1 MNYLIINAD
10 DFGLCESV
18 NDSILELFL
27 DKKITS
33 FTFMVNMYGSKD
45 AVKKLNELKID
56 NIPVGLHFNIV
67 RGKSLIGK
75 STLTDQNGYFLGRNK
90 LFKKILL
97 GKVKKLDI
105 KSEALAQLNF
115 LKINGLNP
123 SHIDSDNHS
132 LSNPFVFNSLKN
144 FIREEELNCRKILP
158 LKFVNC
164 FKKPKR
170 FLQQCYLI
178 GTNKINNY
186 ENIKSNDFITSI
198 YDSMDNR
205 IDANTYYNLLK
216 TNKINSVIE
225 LMVHPYTKSKKLL
238 EIYQKPNEINF
249 LENCDKEFKILK
261 DINTNNFNDYI
272 LTNFN
277 FLSESE

>member
-27 DKKITS
+27 DKKISS
-33 FTFMVNMYGSKD
+33 FTFMVNMYGSQD
-45 AVKKLNELKID
+45 AIKKLNDLKID
-56 NIPVGLHFNIV
+56 DIPLGLHFNIV

-75 STLTDQNGYFLGRNK
+75 STLTDEDGYFLGRNK
-90 LFKKILL
+90 LFKKILV

-105 KSEALAQLNF
+105 KSEAIAQLNF
-115 LKINGLNP
+115 LKNNGFNP
-123 SHIDSDNHS
+123 THIDSDNHS

-144 FIREEELNCRKILP
+144 FLKEKELNCRKILP
-158 LKFVNC
+158 LKFVNF

-178 GTNKINNY
+178 GTYKINNY
-186 ENIKSNDFITSI
+186 ENINSNDFITSI
-198 YDSMDNR
+198 YDSTDNEF
-205 IDANTYYNLLK
+205 DTNTYYNLLK

-238 EIYQKPNEINF
+238 EIYQRPNEIKF

-261 DINTNNFNDYI
+261 KINTRNFDDYI

-277 FLSESE
+277 FLSKSK